1 MSYLHCPACGRAYNV
16 AREPACPSCRVRPG
30 APPPDPTDDVIT
42 AAEQL
47 ARAIARATPAQLAA
61 AESQLA
67 DRDAR
72 PALPAPDP
80 VAARPSPLGV
90 LRAIRSAIAPAP
102 APAHVALLATMT
114 YAMFLFA
121 KSQFTR
127 FHHASMN
134 FGRALR

>member
-30 APPPDPTDDVIT
+30 APPPDPTEDVVT

-72 PALPAPDP
+72 PALPAPDAVP
-80 VAARPSPLGV
+80 APSPLNV
-90 LRAIRSAIAPAP
+90 LRAIRTAISPPPAP
-102 APAHVALLATMT
+102 VHVVLLATV
-114 YAMFLFA
+114 
-121 KSQFTR
+121 
-127 FHHASMN
+127 
-134 FGRALR
+134 ALALMRSARGLWRR

>member
-1 MSYLHCPACGRAYNV
+1 MSYLHCPACSRAYNV

-72 PALPAPDP
+72 PALPAPD
-80 VAARPSPLGV
+80 VAAVSPSPLNV
-90 LRAIRSAIAPAP
+90 LRAIRTAIALPPAP
-102 APAHVALLATMT
+102 VHVVLLATV
-114 YAMFLFA
+114 
-121 KSQFTR
+121 
-127 FHHASMN
+127 
-134 FGRALR
+134 ALALMRSARGLWRR